1 MRKLYVL
8 TGPQAAGKSTWIK
21 ENKLEDWTIGTD
33 ELRLLYSS
41 HEYQLSEDN
50 KVIDMINISAS
61 KVVFETLLNIVEY
74 RLAGGETTFIDF
86 TGLEGRTIKKLKSL
100 SDKYFYEMSIV
111 KFGTDVPT
119 NVLIERDSN
128 RGYRKVGSSVI
139 IRAVDILNEKDF
151 TSLGVNVLTPDEAL
165 SSLEYKP
172 VAINYNSVQVI
183 GDVHSSGTALEEL
196 MSNFDKNRLYILV
209 GDYFDRGIEHGK
221 TADILFSL
229 LENKNIILL
238 EGNHEGHLQAYCQG
252 NKIRN
257 YGFKTQTLPDLLRS
271 GYNKEKLEK
280 LCRSLKPFYF
290 FNLNGVDMFVSHA
303 GLVPEQVANTNRI
316 GLMPN
321 RYFVLGLGGY
331 ERNIDEIWDSNS
343 SLYQFHGHRN
353 IHLRPIITKNEHQ
366 TSFNLEQKVEHGGLL
381 ASVVISAS
389 DIDGDVTIKDVSVVN
404 TVKDPELSKYSE
416 YSEPV
421 SFKSLE
427 NDKYVKSKD
436 IGHGIKVFN
445 FSRDAFLDKK
455 WTANTIQ
462 ARGLFINNAN
472 TIVARGYNKFFN
484 LNENIDSN
492 INKVI
497 PKMLNKKVSISNKEN
512 GFLGI
517 ASYIEEFNKL
527 CVFSKGA
534 GDKFSELAQ
543 DTLINELSKNNKSL
557 KDLED
562 FIKNDFDN
570 GLRYSLTLEVVN
582 PTIDPHIQ
590 AYDKPKVFLL
600 DVIEN
605 NSKGALLLDK
615 RDEISRLFN
624 LDVPESIEVEF
635 NDFTFSEVE
644 TFLSLLG
651 EEKDIEGFVLKFDDG
666 SFVKIKTKWYSSLKY
681 ARSIIEKFVY
691 KDFDNEVLIKI
702 INGQIERLDNKE
714 HFGDS
719 EIIKE
724 LLESFI
730 SKLKSDDLSS
740 LLTKD
745 GKFYIGYLL

>member
-1 MRKLYVL
+1 M
-8 TGPQAAGKSTWIK
+8 
-21 ENKLEDWTIGTD
+21 
-33 ELRLLYSS
+33 
-41 HEYQLSEDN
+41 
-50 KVIDMINISAS
+50 
-61 KVVFETLLNIVEY
+61 
-74 RLAGGETTFIDF
+74 
-86 TGLEGRTIKKLKSL
+86 
-100 SDKYFYEMSIV
+100 
-111 KFGTDVPT
+111 
-119 NVLIERDSN
+119 
-128 RGYRKVGSSVI
+128 
-139 IRAVDILNEKDF
+139 
-151 TSLGVNVLTPDEAL
+151 
-165 SSLEYKP
+165 
-172 VAINYNSVQVI
+172 
-183 GDVHSSGTALEEL
+183 
-196 MSNFDKNRLYILV
+196 
-209 GDYFDRGIEHGK
+209 
-221 TADILFSL
+221 
-229 LENKNIILL
+229 
-238 EGNHEGHLQAYCQG
+238 
-252 NKIRN
+252 
-257 YGFKTQTLPDLLRS
+257 
-271 GYNKEKLEK
+271 
-280 LCRSLKPFYF
+280 
-290 FNLNGVDMFVSHA
+290 
-303 GLVPEQVANTNRI
+303 
-316 GLMPN
+316 
-321 RYFVLGLGGY
+321 
-331 ERNIDEIWDSNS
+331 
-343 SLYQFHGHRN
+343 
-353 IHLRPIITKNEHQ
+353 
-366 TSFNLEQKVEHGGLL
+366 
-381 ASVVISAS
+381 
-389 DIDGDVTIKDVSVVN
+389 
-404 TVKDPELSKYSE
+404 
-416 YSEPV
+416 
-421 SFKSLE
+421 
-427 NDKYVKSKD
+427 
-436 IGHGIKVFN
+436 FN

-534 GDKFSELAQ
+534 GDNFSELAQ
-543 DTLINELSKNNKSL
+543 DALINELSKNNKSL

-691 KDFDNEVLIKI
+691 KDFDNDVLIKI

-724 LLESFI
+724 LLKSFI

>member
-1 MRKLYVL
+1 M
-8 TGPQAAGKSTWIK
+8 
-21 ENKLEDWTIGTD
+21 
-33 ELRLLYSS
+33 
-41 HEYQLSEDN
+41 
-50 KVIDMINISAS
+50 
-61 KVVFETLLNIVEY
+61 
-74 RLAGGETTFIDF
+74 
-86 TGLEGRTIKKLKSL
+86 
-100 SDKYFYEMSIV
+100 
-111 KFGTDVPT
+111 
-119 NVLIERDSN
+119 
-128 RGYRKVGSSVI
+128 
-139 IRAVDILNEKDF
+139 
-151 TSLGVNVLTPDEAL
+151 
-165 SSLEYKP
+165 
-172 VAINYNSVQVI
+172 
-183 GDVHSSGTALEEL
+183 
-196 MSNFDKNRLYILV
+196 
-209 GDYFDRGIEHGK
+209 
-221 TADILFSL
+221 
-229 LENKNIILL
+229 
-238 EGNHEGHLQAYCQG
+238 
-252 NKIRN
+252 
-257 YGFKTQTLPDLLRS
+257 
-271 GYNKEKLEK
+271 
-280 LCRSLKPFYF
+280 
-290 FNLNGVDMFVSHA
+290 
-303 GLVPEQVANTNRI
+303 
-316 GLMPN
+316 
-321 RYFVLGLGGY
+321 
-331 ERNIDEIWDSNS
+331 
-343 SLYQFHGHRN
+343 
-353 IHLRPIITKNEHQ
+353 
-366 TSFNLEQKVEHGGLL
+366 
-381 ASVVISAS
+381 
-389 DIDGDVTIKDVSVVN
+389 
-404 TVKDPELSKYSE
+404 
-416 YSEPV
+416 
-421 SFKSLE
+421 
-427 NDKYVKSKD
+427 
-436 IGHGIKVFN
+436 
-445 FSRDAFLDKK
+445 
-455 WTANTIQ
+455 
-462 ARGLFINNAN
+462 
-472 TIVARGYNKFFN
+472 
-484 LNENIDSN
+484 
-492 INKVI
+492 
-497 PKMLNKKVSISNKEN
+497 
-512 GFLGI
+512 
-517 ASYIEEFNKL
+517 

-534 GDKFSELAQ
+534 GDNFSELAQ